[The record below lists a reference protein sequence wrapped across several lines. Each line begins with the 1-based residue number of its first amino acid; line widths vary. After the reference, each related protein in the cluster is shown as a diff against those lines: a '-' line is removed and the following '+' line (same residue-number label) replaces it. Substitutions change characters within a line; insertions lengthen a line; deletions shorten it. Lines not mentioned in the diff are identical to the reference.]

1 MSRRITVLERGSDL
15 PKHRLEIMG
24 LVIYQVKSWV
34 SFKNV
39 RPRRAER
46 LYWFTE
52 WVEVRLKESE

>member
-1 MSRRITVLERGSDL
+1 MLERGSDL
-15 PKHRLEIMG
+15 SKHRLEIMG